1 MVRALGLSGWFVRTS
16 PGAQVITPC
25 PSVRGRAAGADMV
38 AIMRSHRQ
46 NRDTRSPAFVP
57 QHRTKSPVF
66 VNAASVVCE
75 QSRSDILWAVVLGSK
90 DMEIMEIVI
99 LK

>member
-1 MVRALGLSGWFVRTS
+1 MRTS
-16 PGAQVITPC
+16 PGAQVTIPC
-25 PSVRGRAAGADMV
+25 PSIRGRAAGADTV
-38 AIMRSHRQ
+38 AIMSSHRQ
-46 NRDTRSPAFVP
+46 NRDTRSPAFAL
-57 QHRTKSPVF
+57 QRLTKSPVF